1 MDNNKKFSVSSFI
14 SFFAKT
20 MIEVFI
26 PIILFN
32 RGFSIKEILMYMAFQ
47 YFFAIIVVY
56 LIPKIDDLIK
66 YKGLIIINTIFYV
79 VTYIFLFNMNNTILN
94 LSLLALFYTIHTS
107 IFWILR
113 HIYMME
119 IYPMNGLSKSV
130 GNILIITELSFLFS
144 SYIGA
149 FLLEHYNNIILII
162 ISSVL
167 LIISNIILIRTKI
180 DDVPS
185 EIDFSILKNIPKK
198 NILFFILEQFKVIA
212 VFIFPLYLTIY
223 LKVDYK
229 FIGMFNILI
238 SMSSIIFIF
247 VFSRIINKKK
257 KSYLFITTLIY
268 SILWILKINVKV
280 KIIILIIA
288 FLEGIVSK
296 LYQTSVTRFMYALG
310 KHYKTLDY
318 VTITEILY
326 NVIRL
331 LITLI
336 IFLFVNDLK
345 LILYICTV
353 GLFLTGIVKFNDLND

>member
-1 MDNNKKFSVSSFI
+1 MNNSKKFSISSFI

-26 PIILFN
+26 PIILYN
-32 RGFSIKEILMYMAFQ
+32 KGFSIKDILLYMIFQ
-47 YFFAIIVVY
+47 YFFSIIVVY
-56 LIPKIDDLIK
+56 IIPKIDDLIK
-66 YKGLIIINTIFYV
+66 YKGLIIINTIFFILTYV
-79 VTYIFLFNMNNTILN
+79 FLFNMKSSILN
-94 LSLLALFYTIHTS
+94 LVLLAFFYTIHTS
-107 IFWILR
+107 IFWIIR

-119 IYPMNGLSKSV
+119 IYPMNNLSKSV
-130 GNILIITELSFLFS
+130 GNILIITELAFLFS

-149 FLLEHYNNIILII
+149 ILLEKYNNIFLIS
-162 ISSVL
+162 ISSIL

-185 EIDFSILKNIPKK
+185 TINFKILKDIPKK
-198 NILFFILEQFKVIA
+198 NILFFILEQFKIIA
-212 VFIFPLYLTIY
+212 TFIFPLYLTIY

-229 FIGMFNILI
+229 FIGVFNILI
-238 SMSSIIFIF
+238 SISSIIFIY

-257 KSYLFITTLIY
+257 KSYLFITALIY
-268 SILWILKINVKV
+268 SILWILKINI
-280 KIIILIIA
+280 KIKFIILIIA
-288 FLEGIVSK
+288 LLEGIISK

-336 IFLFVNDLK
+336 IYFFVNDLK
-345 LILYICTV
+345 LILYICTI